1 MTPTLRLITG
11 PSGCELTQRLL
22 AEYYTLATANVGSV
36 LWLAPSQRVVDQV
49 SVAVAR
55 SYGPIL
61 SPNIYTFETFAE
73 AFDSALGGRNTRA
86 EIDDAVRTFR
96 GKKLAYF
103 HRIVESAGFLDGAA
117 GMVDEL
123 REAGVDA
130 ESFAAA
136 VDGPRRDKL
145 LACAA
150 LYSAVEKGRV
160 NASRQ
165 LAKGLPHRFNAVQH
179 VFIDGFP
186 SFSGSQRQVIE
197 SLAKHASL
205 WVTLPDCDRT
215 REELSEV
222 GKETRERLE
231 RLFPDSCIAE
241 PLEVK
246 DARPAGLAHL
256 DRQLFVASPT
266 VSNDATG
273 LSLIE
278 APGDVGEARM
288 VARRIRTAIADGT
301 RPEMILVTM
310 RDTRY
315 SVELIGEVFEEYG
328 IPVDLDGEV
337 SILRNPAVGTLVRAL
352 RLADDG
358 WQFSSL
364 TALLRSTYF
373 RPAWPEA
380 NPEIIRRSEKLLRLL
395 GETRGREAYLRAIQ
409 VWSEEP
415 PEPLEDEQ
423 AERSRRVRKS
433 KLAQE
438 CRPFLKRVFGAWDRI
453 PGSASVSGYLKWA
466 KAFQQDLGI
475 DPTDAMDQR
484 ALDAFWRALSKLTGA
499 IKSPAE
505 FLRRATSAALA
516 ESLPRSSRSGGRVR
530 VVSADVAQ
538 HLDCECLFVMGLGE
552 KSFPRLSPPNSLLDD
567 ADRSY
572 LREAGLALGD
582 PRSRLVDEQRLF
594 LALIA
599 RPTRELVLSYPA
611 VDESGQPLLACGFL
625 RAVQECFAPGVIAM
639 EQQRMLIE
647 GYLTREPLSEA
658 EVRVQYAQEMRDRE
672 MVPTGRIAPEVH
684 EHLRWAK
691 QAAMARFH
699 SKDFNTFDG
708 WLDHPATREEVLKRF
723 GPSRVFSPTALET
736 YVACPFRFLLEH
748 VLGLQELE
756 EPTEDVE
763 HTRRGAAFHRALAR
777 LHSRIKE
784 TLPEIARG
792 VLPEELGEE
801 LVAEIDRAVREY
813 ADRAPSAAS
822 RKLWELEGK
831 RLHRSAARYRGHW
844 EGYLEPWREQDAALN
859 PHTFEAG
866 FGLAGDPQAA
876 GPLILSVDGVE
887 VRIGGRIDRVDL
899 TPLPD
904 GVGFW
909 VIDYKTGRSSAY
921 TGSDLLKFQKLQ
933 LSLYALAVEQVLLV
947 GQNAR
952 PLGLAYWLVTDKG
965 PKSVM
970 PPRQPLAW
978 LADDKAWK
986 SFRKQLEE
994 WVAKVVGRIRDGQ
1007 FPLAPRSPT
1016 CTDTC
1021 PFGEVCRISQSRSV
1035 GKVWELAL
1043 PIEESAD

>member
-1 MTPTLRLITG
+1 
-11 PSGCELTQRLL
+11 LL
-22 AEYYTLATANVGSV
+22 AEYHTHAAAAVGSA
-36 LWLAPSQRVVDQV
+36 LWLAPSQRVADQV
-49 SVAVAR
+49 AAGVAR
-55 SYGPIL
+55 SHGPIL
-61 SPNIYTFETFAE
+61 SPNIFTFETFAE
-73 AFDSALGGRNTRA
+73 AIEPALRARSTRA
-86 EIDDAVRTFR
+86 EVDEAVRSLR

-103 HRIVESAGFLDGAA
+103 QRIVESGGFLDGAA

-123 REAGVDA
+123 RAAGIEAEEFTG
-130 ESFAAA
+130 A
-136 VDGPRRDKL
+136 VGGPRRGKL
-145 LACAA
+145 TACAA
-150 LYSAVEKGRV
+150 IYSVIQKDRTSAASLLTRDVPQWFAAVRE
-160 NASRQ
+160 
-165 LAKGLPHRFNAVQH
+165 
-179 VFIDGFP
+179 VFIDGFAG
-186 SFSGSQRQVIE
+186 FSGCQWQLVE
-197 SLAKHASL
+197 ALAKHASL
-205 WVTLPDCDRT
+205 WVTMPACESS
-215 REELSEV
+215 REEIFKAE
-222 GKETRERLE
+222 KATRERLE
-231 RLFPDSCIAE
+231 RLFKDPCIVETLNA
-241 PLEVK
+241 K
-246 DARPAGLAHL
+246 CIRPVGLAHL
-256 DRQLFVASPT
+256 DRHLFEATPT
-266 VSNDATG
+266 LSGDPTG
-273 LSLIE
+273 LQLIE
-278 APGDVGEARM
+278 APGEVGEARM
-288 VARRIRTAIADGT
+288 IARRIRTAIAAGT
-301 RPEMILVTM
+301 RPDAILVTM

-315 SVELIGEVFEEYG
+315 AVDLIGEVFEEYG
-328 IPVDLDGEV
+328 IPVDLDGDA

-352 RLADDG
+352 RLAEDG

-380 NPEIIRRSEKLLRLL
+380 NPEIIRKSEKLLRVL

-409 VWSEEP
+409 LWSENP
-415 PEPLEDEQ
+415 PAPLEDEQ
-423 AERSRRVRKS
+423 AEQSRRARKA
-433 KLAQE
+433 KLARE
-438 CRPFLKRVFGAWDRI
+438 CRPFLARFFAAWNDV
-453 PGSASVSGYLKWA
+453 PAAGPVAAFVKWA
-466 KAFQQDLGI
+466 RSFQQDLGI
-475 DPTDAMDQR
+475 AVADSTDAIEQR
-484 ALDAFWRALSKLTGA
+484 ALDAFWRAVSQLKGA

-505 FLRRATSAALA
+505 FLRRVTSAAIA
-516 ESLPRSSRSGGRVR
+516 ASLPRSSRSGGRVR
-530 VVSADVAQ
+530 VVSADVAH

-572 LREAGLALGD
+572 LRDAGLSFCD
-582 PRSRLVDEQRLF
+582 PSSRLGDEQRLF
-594 LALIA
+594 LGLIA

-611 VDESGQPLLACGFL
+611 VDESGQPMLPCGFL
-625 RAVQECFAPGVIAM
+625 RAVRECFAPGVIAT
-639 EQQRMLIE
+639 EHQRMLIE
-647 GYLTREPLSEA
+647 GYLTRVPVSQA
-658 EVRVQYAQEMRDRE
+658 EVRVQYAQAMRDRE
-672 MVPTGRIAPEVH
+672 MVPTGIVAPEVH
-684 EHLRWAK
+684 EHLRWAQ
-691 QAAMARFH
+691 QAATARFR

-763 HTRRGAAFHRALAR
+763 HTRRGAAFHRALSR
-777 LHSRIKE
+777 LHLRIKE
-784 TLPEIARG
+784 TLPEIASG
-792 VLPEELGEE
+792 VLPEQLGEE
-801 LVAEIDRAVREY
+801 LVAEIDLAVREY

-844 EGYLEPWREQDAALN
+844 EGYLEPWRKQSAALD

-866 FGLAGDPQAA
+866 FGLTGDPQAA
-876 GPLILSVDGVE
+876 GPLILSVDGIE

-921 TGSDLLKFQKLQ
+921 TGSDLVKFQKLQ
-933 LSLYALAVEQVLLV
+933 LSLYALAVEQVILV

-965 PKSVM
+965 PKAVM

-978 LADDKAWK
+978 LSDDKSWK
-986 SFRKQLEE
+986 TFRKQLEG

-1007 FPLAPRSPT
+1007 FPLAPRSLT
-1016 CTDTC
+1016 CTETC

-1043 PIEESAD
+1043 PIGETTE